1 MLEMVCIYLRNK
13 METLA
18 ILLHYILFSKETVI
32 TTDPPESLVHWN
44 FIYNPFNLKG
54 I

>member
-1 MLEMVCIYLRNK
+1 MLEMVRIYLRN
-13 METLA
+13 TLA
-18 ILLHYILFSKETVI
+18 ILLHYILFSKGTVI

>member
-1 MLEMVCIYLRNK
+1 MLEMVCIYLRN
-13 METLA
+13 TLA

-32 TTDPPESLVHWN
+32 TTDPPVHCN